1 MMFLLHTLMRN
12 LKKLSDHGL
21 PILVVGILLV
31 LVWDPVA
38 IWVNSP
44 AAERLLERGTADC
57 QTVIECAR
65 QLRNPIVPSLGQLG
79 RGLANMALP
88 LGSTSTVGYN
98 ALITAAETLVGLGL
112 ALVVGF
118 VSAVALV
125 FSRAFERMMLP
136 WIVASQNVPIV
147 ALAPVLAV
155 LLGQYGVQGWL
166 PKAIVAAYIAF
177 FPLSVGIAKGLSS
190 VPPLQ
195 LDLMR
200 TYHAHP
206 LQVFYLLRIPAAL
219 PMLFTSLKISAA
231 MALVGAIVAEISIV
245 SFSGLGPMLLS
256 RSYYSDMV
264 GLWVIMLVAAALGI
278 LLVQGIGLLEKGL
291 MGWQNRP

>member
-1 MMFLLHTLMRN
+1 MIPPLRTLSERWLPVLLA
-12 LKKLSDHGL
+12 
-21 PILVVGILLV
+21 GILLL
-31 LVWDPVA
+31 LVWDPLS

-44 AAERLLERGTADC
+44 AAQRLLERGTADC
-57 QTVIECAR
+57 STVRECVR
-65 QLRNPIVPSLGQLG
+65 QLRNPILPSLGQLAG
-79 RGLANMALP
+79 GLGNMALP
-88 LGSTSTVGYN
+88 LTSTSTVGYN

-112 ALVVGF
+112 AVLVGAVT
-118 VSAVALV
+118 AVALV

-155 LLGQYGVQGWL
+155 LLGRYGVQGLL

-177 FPLSVGIAKGLSS
+177 FPLSIGIAKGLSS

-206 LQVFYLLRIPAAL
+206 LQVFHWVRIPAAL

-245 SFSGLGPMLLS
+245 SFAGLGPMLLS

-278 LLVQGIGLLEKGL
+278 LLVQGIGLLEKVC
-291 MGWQNRP
+291 MRWQRPTR

>member
-1 MMFLLHTLMRN
+1 VISPLRTLSERW
-12 LKKLSDHGL
+12 L
-21 PILVVGILLV
+21 PILLTGILLL
-31 LVWDPVA
+31 LVWDPLA
-38 IWVNSP
+38 IWANSP
-44 AAERLLERGTADC
+44 AAQRLLEQGTADC
-57 QTVIECAR
+57 STVRECAR
-65 QLRNPIVPSLGQLG
+65 LLRNPILPSLGQLAE
-79 RGLANMALP
+79 GLRNMAFP
-88 LGSTSTVGYN
+88 LTSTSAVGYN
-98 ALITAAETLVGLGL
+98 ALVTAAETLVGLGL
-112 ALVVGF
+112 ALLVGWAT
-118 VSAVALV
+118 AVALV

-155 LLGQYGVQGWL
+155 VLGQYGVRGLL

-177 FPLSVGIAKGLSS
+177 FPLSIGIAKGLSS

-206 LQVFYLLRIPAAL
+206 LQVFRWVRIPAAM
-219 PMLFTSLKISAA
+219 PMVFTSLKVAVA

-245 SFSGLGPMLLS
+245 SFAGLGPMLLS
-256 RSYYSDMV
+256 RSYYGDMV

-278 LLVQGIGLLEKGL
+278 LLVQGIGLLENI
-291 MGWQNRP
+291 WTRWRRPTP